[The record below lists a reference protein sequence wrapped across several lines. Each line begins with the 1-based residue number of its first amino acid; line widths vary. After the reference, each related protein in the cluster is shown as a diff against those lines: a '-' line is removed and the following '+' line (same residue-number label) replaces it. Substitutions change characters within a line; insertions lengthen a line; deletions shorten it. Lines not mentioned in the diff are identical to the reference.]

1 MKLDYTEIGIRVQNQ
16 RRRLKMTQSDM
27 AKKLGITPSQVSH
40 IETGV
45 TRPSLDVV
53 AGICSVLDISAD
65 ELIFGKKSNSDNM
78 TSADNSD
85 VAIRYADLMNSDSE
99 ETDLSDAN
107 PFNLEQY
114 LVDCPKM
121 DQEVI
126 VDVVKTVKK
135 GLLAARLNAYSK

>member
-53 AGICSVLDISAD
+53 AGICSVLDMSAD
-65 ELIFGKKSNSDNM
+65 ELIFGKKSSSDDM
-78 TSADNSD
+78 TLADDND
-85 VAIRYADLMNSDSE
+85 VAIRYADLMNSASDDMEPADGSF
-99 ETDLSDAN
+99 DLG
-107 PFNLEQY
+107 QY

-121 DQEVI
+121 DQEII

-135 GLLAARLNAYSK
+135 GLLAARLSTYNK